1 MVLPVFYYCDVVWD
15 ILSDSQQHKLEKL
28 QSRAEKIINMYQ
40 SYELN
45 IHWPLLASRRKMH
58 TAILAFKCL
67 SNRLPSFLKN
77 YIDLSNPG
85 RLTRNCAHKCVIPKV
100 KLVFGSKGFYV
111 RGPQVFNS
119 LPLRIREG
127 NVFTNFRKRV
137 IDHFNNP

>member
-1 MVLPVFYYCDVVWD
+1 MCGA
-15 ILSDSQQHKLEKL
+15 LS
-28 QSRAEKIINMYQ
+28 
-40 SYELN
+40 
-45 IHWPLLASRRKMH
+45 

-67 SNRLPSFLKN
+67 CNRVPSFLQN

-85 RLTRNCAHKCVIPKV
+85 RLTRNCEHKCVIPKV

-119 LPLRIREG
+119 LPLRIREE

>member
-1 MVLPVFYYCDVVWD
+1 
-15 ILSDSQQHKLEKL
+15 
-28 QSRAEKIINMYQ
+28 MYQ

-45 IHWPLLASRRKMH
+45 IHWPSLVSRRKMH

-67 SNRLPSFLKN
+67 SNRVPSFLQN

-85 RLTRNCAHKCVIPKV
+85 RLTRNCAHKCVIPKP
-100 KLVFGSKGFYV
+100 YV

-119 LPLRIREG
+119 LPLRIREE